1 MVENRKNINSA
12 VGEVNKLY
20 SEMSQLIAKQ
30 KEEMDSSCEYILQAS
45 HNNLLLNAKHMT
57 IDLNLCSENTRRT
70 FGCQNPVL
78 LAHIEDNISCVSGS
92 ENSADLIEI
101 IPGKEITTV
110 QNIFTDKEE
119 VQAACLI
126 DGGNHGVSLT
136 PAFVDEEKEK
146 DVLILGCDK
155 GIVLKFE
162 RPVNDKKV

>member
-1 MVENRKNINSA
+1 M
-12 VGEVNKLY
+12 
-20 SEMSQLIAKQ
+20 
-30 KEEMDSSCEYILQAS
+30 
-45 HNNLLLNAKHMT
+45 
-57 IDLNLCSENTRRT
+57 
-70 FGCQNPVL
+70 L

-119 VQAACLI
+119 VEAACLI

-136 PAFVDEEKEK
+136 PAFIDEDKEK

-162 RPVNDKKV
+162 RPVNDKKVQWTRVGNLKCETRV